1 MEFEQILHKIGGFGF
16 FNKTIMMTVLV
27 LGTWHT
33 SLIFLSHFFILIPPP
48 NQWCFLNHTWSGF
61 PNLTTL
67 VKGKC
72 QMVTSLLD
80 DDYANASFLR
90 RDDVKCPSEWIY
102 DKTEF
107 FTTITMENQW
117 MCSDSWKMYA
127 VHSIYWLGSM
137 SGYLI
142 SGFLADRIGRKKM
155 ILILTVIG
163 GCANLAGTFFT
174 ELVGF
179 MVTRYFTGMG
189 SCTVCTAVFVV
200 VMEYTIPERRTLIPF
215 VWASSWAILSCVY
228 PWYAY
233 LLQSWRGLL
242 LTNACMDVALLF
254 VLYWVP
260 ESSRWLVSVGR
271 NKEAVAILV
280 RVSRINGKAVDKDCI
295 TELLQVSPPG
305 TQIFSTSKEQDV
317 SGFFK
322 ATLAIMRSR
331 RIRKFTFLIYTA
343 WFAISL
349 CYNAGTLELGRLGL
363 NIYTTFSIAVAFEFP
378 VYIVC
383 ILAVDTLGR
392 RWPNVFFM
400 FTGGVVCLAMSL
412 LRTESDLWT
421 LVMAVMSIMSFAG
434 GCSITYQLASE
445 IFPTVIRA
453 RSVLLLRLVG
463 DIGGLLGAQ
472 VTSLAEHDKYLPI
485 LVMGAVSLMASLLL
499 FFLPDTVNHPM
510 PQTMEDGENL
520 ARDQSLWFCPALA
533 KRTSKKPLH
542 LYQLCEG
549 PPTCLG
555 VPFASSVHEDG
566 ISGNLDKQES
576 YLKLSD
582 KADTDTEH
590 TS

>member
-1 MEFEQILHKIGGFGF
+1 
-16 FNKTIMMTVLV
+16 
-27 LGTWHT
+27 
-33 SLIFLSHFFILIPPP
+33 
-48 NQWCFLNHTWSGF
+48 
-61 PNLTTL
+61 
-67 VKGKC
+67 
-72 QMVTSLLD
+72 
-80 DDYANASFLR
+80 
-90 RDDVKCPSEWIY
+90 
-102 DKTEF
+102 DK
-107 FTTITMENQW
+107 
-117 MCSDSWKMYA
+117 
-127 VHSIYWLGSM
+127 
-137 SGYLI
+137 
-142 SGFLADRIGRKKM
+142 
-155 ILILTVIG
+155 
-163 GCANLAGTFFT
+163 
-174 ELVGF
+174 
-179 MVTRYFTGMG
+179 
-189 SCTVCTAVFVV
+189 
-200 VMEYTIPERRTLIPF
+200 
-215 VWASSWAILSCVY
+215 
-228 PWYAY
+228 
-233 LLQSWRGLL
+233 
-242 LTNACMDVALLF
+242 
-254 VLYWVP
+254 
-260 ESSRWLVSVGR
+260 VS
-271 NKEAVAILV
+271 A
-280 RVSRINGKAVDKDCI
+280 
-295 TELLQVSPPG
+295 
-305 TQIFSTSKEQDV
+305 SKEQDV

-400 FTGGVVCLAMSL
+400 FTGGVVCLTMSL

-533 KRTSKKPLH
+533 
-542 LYQLCEG
+542 
-549 PPTCLG
+549 
-555 VPFASSVHEDG
+555 
-566 ISGNLDKQES
+566 
-576 YLKLSD
+576 
-582 KADTDTEH
+582 
-590 TS
+590 